1 MNSKEYE
8 IREKELNTRVFETI
22 ITARKDA
29 ITAMALLAANDKEYS
44 DSWSHAFN
52 LEVDMQKMLHNQFEM

>member
-44 DSWSHAFN
+44 DSWSYAFN